1 MVILKLIEFHL
12 DNMKTKYA
20 SAERTSKYN
29 LQKQVA
35 IFKDKIDLVT
45 MAESVDKMVVIL
57 NKQRQIVYANNLFL
71 ETIDVSDFNFILGKR
86 TGEAINCTHSIET
99 EGGCGTTEFCET
111 CGAVN
116 AILESHKGCP
126 VLKECR
132 ITTIDNIALDLR
144 VNATPFFLEE
154 EQFTIFAIS
163 DISFEK
169 RKQML
174 ERVFFHDVL
183 NSAGGIS
190 GLSSIMKE
198 INDRVMLD
206 KISTSINRASNNL
219 IEEIKAQSQLSSAE
233 HGDLELNISN
243 GNSLIVLAQLR
254 QLYTNHEVNA
264 DKKIIINPSS
274 ESVSV
279 KTDLVLL
286 RRILGNMTKNAIEAS
301 FPNSPITLA
310 CFKNEDKIRFS
321 VHNLNFMPR
330 DIQLQ
335 LFNRSYTTKGVGRGI
350 GTYSMKLFG
359 EKYLKGKVWF
369 ESNETT
375 GTFFY
380 LEIQS

>member
-1 MVILKLIEFHL
+1 
-12 DNMKTKYA
+12 
-20 SAERTSKYN
+20 
-29 LQKQVA
+29 
-35 IFKDKIDLVT
+35 
-45 MAESVDKMVVIL
+45 
-57 NKQRQIVYANNLFL
+57 
-71 ETIDVSDFNFILGKR
+71 
-86 TGEAINCTHSIET
+86 
-99 EGGCGTTEFCET
+99 
-111 CGAVN
+111 
-116 AILESHKGCP
+116 
-126 VLKECR
+126 
-132 ITTIDNIALDLR
+132 
-144 VNATPFFLEE
+144 
-154 EQFTIFAIS
+154 
-163 DISFEK
+163 
-169 RKQML
+169 
-174 ERVFFHDVL
+174 
-183 NSAGGIS
+183 
-190 GLSSIMKE
+190 MKE

-233 HGDLELNISN
+233 NGDLELNISN

-254 QLYTNHEVNA
+254 QLYKNHEVNA
-264 DKKIIINPSS
+264 DKKISINPSS